1 MQAKIG
7 DIVCANGDKKN
18 YVYIQGDGYYN
29 TLKCPLAKTAT
40 GHFPGSTTIYV
51 GFISFIDYPCYTEEF
66 LKNIPQDQRENII
79 KGLLSR
85 DKDVILFTLDIIK
98 SYGER

>member
-1 MQAKIG
+1 M
-7 DIVCANGDKKN
+7 N
-18 YVYIQGDGYYN
+18 
-29 TLKCPLAKTAT
+29 
-40 GHFPGSTTIYV
+40 
-51 GFISFIDYPCYTEEF
+51 EEF